1 MLTIPKSILIQK
13 FFAGKNKTIRYYG
26 ENDFSV
32 DNESATLISTEP
44 LIVETNGQKVM
55 FTNKLVEDIPADCQY
70 VLKPDSSHANLCS
83 GLEIWNA

>member
-32 DNESATLISTEP
+32 DKKASDQTHI
-44 LIVETNGQKVM
+44 G
-55 FTNKLVEDIPADCQY
+55 FYRIP
-70 VLKPDSSHANLCS
+70 V
-83 GLEIWNA
+83 